1 MSEVYKIYRK
11 RNGSIRYNEWRKER
25 KTGIIKLRRSFILSQ
40 RGCKKIN
47 SCPGSDIRYYNTK
60 DKSKIMWYVIQVIS
74 GNWTIKKHME
84 KKHAEKYNNI

>member
-1 MSEVYKIYRK
+1 MEKREKNWYNKIAEEALY
-11 RNGSIRYNEWRKER
+11 YPKEAA
-25 KTGIIKLRRSFILSQ
+25 KKLIVALAE
-40 RGCKKIN
+40 
-47 SCPGSDIRYYNTK
+47 SDIRYYNTK